1 MQTASF
7 IISNHFFMAKQ
18 NGIIPLKGTIGNIT
32 FYKTK
37 AGYLAREKSG
47 IDANRIATD
56 PAFVR
61 TRENGAEF
69 GRAGK
74 AGKLLRTALR
84 AVLLNAGDSYMASR
98 LTGAMVKVVQA
109 DATNVRGERNV
120 IDGEAELLKGFE
132 FNSAARLGST
142 LYAPFTSTIDRAAGT
157 LTVDIPPFVP
167 VNMVACPAGAT
178 HFKILAAGA
187 EIDFEA
193 ETFVNGNAASAELP
207 IDATATAMLNLAVN
221 VTAGSTKPLLLALGV
236 EFYQQVNGVL
246 YSLKNGA
253 YNALALVDISG

>member
-1 MQTASF
+1 
-7 IISNHFFMAKQ
+7 MAKQ

-32 FYKTK
+32 FFKTK
-37 AGYLAREKSG
+37 AGYLAREKGG

-74 AGKLLRTALR
+74 AGKLLRAALR
-84 AVLLNAGDSYMASR
+84 AVLMNAGDSYIVSR
-98 LTGAMVKVVQA
+98 LTSAMVKVVQA
-109 DATNVRGERNV
+109 DAVNVRGQRNV

-132 FNSAARLGST
+132 FNSDARLGST
-142 LYAPFTSTIDRAAGT
+142 LYAPFTTAIDRVAGT
-157 LTVDIPPFVP
+157 LIVDIPPFVP
-167 VNMVACPAGAT
+167 VNMVASPAGAT

-193 ETFVNGNAASAELP
+193 ETFVNGSAASAELP
-207 IDATATAMLNLAVN
+207 IDAAETAMMNLTVN
-221 VTAGSTKPLLLALGV
+221 VTDNSTKPLLLALGV
-236 EFYQQVNGVL
+236 EFYQQVNGAL